1 MVSHPSMSAIKEKR
15 IGIFEY
21 DWSLYSFMKDFA
33 IKLAEAGYL
42 VDIFQKD
49 PIINPGFADI
59 QQLNNMTNIR
69 IINFSVRSTLFH
81 KFSRKISKLL
91 GRIDQDF
98 YLNPKNLLDRSVLRK
113 SRRVFVESQYNCLI
127 GVEKKGLIWA
137 GIFTEK
143 NQIPLIYYSLEL
155 YLEDHPGLADLLRTR
170 EFTSTRTIEKKYHQ
184 ISNATII
191 QDENRAEALLKYN
204 GIGSTRFM
212 YLPISVR
219 GDSIQEKSDFLVRSL
234 KLDPSNKI
242 LLYYGL
248 IQDDRFSTAMV
259 NTAKELPDG
268 TVLVMHGYG
277 EPQHLSFLQSIADME
292 KVRFSLKLVAEE
304 DIKKVIASA
313 VIGLALYLGNNSNDR
328 LAAFSSVKVA
338 YYMQCGVPLIALRSE
353 SFTEL
358 MKRYQCGEL
367 IDSIE
372 EIPQKS
378 EIILKNYAHYREQ
391 AHLAFKEYYDFDR
404 NFRIFLD
411 DFTCFIQQPGNPA

>member
-1 MVSHPSMSAIKEKR
+1 MVDYHSTSMIKEER

-21 DWSLYSFMKDFA
+21 DWSFYSFMKDFA

-42 VDIFQKD
+42 VDIFKKD
-49 PIINPGFADI
+49 PIFNPGFADI
-59 QQLNNMTNIR
+59 QELNNLTNIR
-69 IINFSVRSTLFH
+69 ILNFGVQGSLFT
-81 KFSRKISKLL
+81 KLSQKIHKLL
-91 GRIDQDF
+91 GRIIQDY
-98 YLNPKNLLDRSVLRK
+98 YLNPKNQLDHSVLRK
-113 SRRVFVESQYNCLI
+113 SKRFFVESQYKCLI

-137 GIFTEK
+137 GMFAEK
-143 NQIPLIYYSLEL
+143 DHVPLVYYSLEL

-170 EFTSTRTIEKKYHQ
+170 EFASLRTIEKKYHR

-191 QDENRAEALLKYN
+191 QDKHRAEALLRYN
-204 GIGSTRFM
+204 GLGSTKLL

-219 GDSIQEKSDFLVRSL
+219 GDSIQEKSDFLARSL
-234 KLDPSNKI
+234 KLEPSKKI

-248 IQDDRFSTAMV
+248 IQDDRFSTAMI
-259 NTAKELPDG
+259 NTAKELTDE

-277 EPQHLSFLQSIADME
+277 DQDHLSSLQSIADKD

-313 VIGLALYLGNNSNDR
+313 SIGLALYQCNNSNDR

-338 YYMQCGVPLIALRSE
+338 YYMQCGVPLIAFRSE
-353 SFTEL
+353 SFEIL
-358 MKRYQCGEL
+358 LKNFQCGEL

-378 EIILKNYAHYREQ
+378 EIILKNYAHYKEQ

-411 DFTCFIQQPGNPA
+411 DFTGFIQQPGIPA

>member
-1 MVSHPSMSAIKEKR
+1 MVVHHSMSTIKEKR

-49 PIINPGFADI
+49 PIYNPSFADI
-59 QQLNNMTNIR
+59 QQLSNLTNIR
-69 IINFSVRSTLFH
+69 ILNFSVTGSLIN
-81 KFSRKISKLL
+81 KFTRKIHKLL
-91 GRIDQDF
+91 GRIDQNF

-113 SRRVFVESQYNCLI
+113 SKRVFVESQYNCLI

-137 GIFTEK
+137 GLFAEK
-143 NQIPLIYYSLEL
+143 DLIPLIYYSLEL
-155 YLEDHPGLADLLRTR
+155 YLEDHPGLADLLKTR
-170 EFTSTRTIEKKYHQ
+170 EFTSTRTIEKKYHR

-191 QDENRAEALLKYN
+191 QDKHRAEALLKHN
-204 GIGSTRFM
+204 GIGSTRLM

-304 DIKKVIASA
+304 DIQKVIASA
-313 VIGLALYLGNNSNDR
+313 SIGLALYQGNNSNDR

-338 YYMQCGVPLIALRSE
+338 YYMQCGVPLIAFRSE
-353 SFTEL
+353 SFIEL
-358 MKRYQCGEL
+358 MKYYQCGEL

-372 EIPQKS
+372 EIPLKT

-411 DFTCFIQQPGNPA
+411 NFTSFIQQPANPA

>member
-1 MVSHPSMSAIKEKR
+1 
-15 IGIFEY
+15 
-21 DWSLYSFMKDFA
+21 
-33 IKLAEAGYL
+33 
-42 VDIFQKD
+42 
-49 PIINPGFADI
+49 
-59 QQLNNMTNIR
+59 
-69 IINFSVRSTLFH
+69 
-81 KFSRKISKLL
+81 
-91 GRIDQDF
+91 
-98 YLNPKNLLDRSVLRK
+98 
-113 SRRVFVESQYNCLI
+113 
-127 GVEKKGLIWA
+127 
-137 GIFTEK
+137 
-143 NQIPLIYYSLEL
+143 
-155 YLEDHPGLADLLRTR
+155 
-170 EFTSTRTIEKKYHQ
+170 
-184 ISNATII
+184 
-191 QDENRAEALLKYN
+191 
-204 GIGSTRFM
+204 M

-304 DIKKVIASA
+304 DIQKVIASA
-313 VIGLALYLGNNSNDR
+313 SIGLALYQGNNSNDR
-328 LAAFSSVKVA
+328 LTAFSSVKVA
-338 YYMQCGVPLIALRSE
+338 YYMQCGVPLIAFRSE
-353 SFTEL
+353 SFIEL
-358 MKRYQCGEL
+358 MKYYQCGEL

-372 EIPQKS
+372 EIPLKT